1 MAVGGGGRKR
11 AIAEINV
18 TPFVDVMLVLLII
31 FMVAAPMLEQGLD
44 LNLPQ
49 VRAAAL
55 PQTDDRVSLQINRA
69 GEVAIDGTRVP
80 AAKLE
85 ETLPAILRA
94 RKDEPIY
101 VRADEGVRYGVVA
114 KVLGLARGAG
124 ATRIHLV
131 TEEPKAK

>member
-1 MAVGGGGRKR
+1 MSMGGGGRKK

-44 LNLPQ
+44 LQLPQ
-49 VRAAAL
+49 VRAQAL
-55 PQTDDRVSLQINRA
+55 PQTNERVQLQITRA
-69 GEVAIDGTRVP
+69 GDVSVDGTRVP
-80 AAKLE
+80 AARLDE
-85 ETLPAILRA
+85 ALPAILRT
-94 RKDEPIY
+94 RKEEPVY
-101 VRADEGVRYGVVA
+101 VAADEGVRYGVVA
-114 KVLGLARGAG
+114 RVLGLVRSAG

>member
-1 MAVGGGGRKR
+1 MGGGGRKK

-44 LNLPQ
+44 LQLPQ
-49 VRAAAL
+49 VRAQAL
-55 PQTDDRVSLQINRA
+55 PQTNERVQLQITRD
-69 GEVAIDGTRVP
+69 GDVSVDGTRVP
-80 AAKLE
+80 AARLDE
-85 ETLPAILRA
+85 ALPAILRT
-94 RKDEPIY
+94 RKEEPVY
-101 VRADEGVRYGVVA
+101 VAADEGVRYGVVA
-114 KVLGLARGAG
+114 RVLGLVRSAG